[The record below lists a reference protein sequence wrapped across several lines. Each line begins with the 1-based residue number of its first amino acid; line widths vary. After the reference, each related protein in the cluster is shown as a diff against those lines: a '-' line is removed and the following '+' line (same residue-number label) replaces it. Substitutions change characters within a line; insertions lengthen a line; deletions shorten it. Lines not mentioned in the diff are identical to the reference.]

1 MSGDEFEG
9 DHLRIPSDQFDGV
22 FSVTHG
28 KTWTGCLKR
37 AWKRYQIGTHDSQE
51 HAATARD
58 MCVRCIMAQQPGTLT
73 V

>member
-9 DHLRIPSDQFDGV
+9 CWLPSDQFNGV
-22 FSVTHG
+22 FSQSQG
-28 KTWTGCLKR
+28 RTWTGSLTR
-37 AWKRYQIGTHDSQE
+37 AYKTYRIGTHDSQE